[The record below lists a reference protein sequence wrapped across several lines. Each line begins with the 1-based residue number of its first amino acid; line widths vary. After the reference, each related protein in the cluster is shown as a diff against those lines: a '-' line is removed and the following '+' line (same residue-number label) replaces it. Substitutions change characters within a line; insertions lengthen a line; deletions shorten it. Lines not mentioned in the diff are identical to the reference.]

1 MNITYRRPNPSRHAK
16 PLFVMV
22 TKFQTD
28 SFPVRVRHFRLGQSA
43 ISQSLSE
50 AGSRKRQGSA
60 PRKLEGD
67 PDPCAVDPEV
77 LESVRRTANWFPT
90 S

>member
-1 MNITYRRPNPSRHAK
+1 
-16 PLFVMV
+16 MV
-22 TKFQTD
+22 SKFQTD

-50 AGSRKRQGSA
+50 AGSRKWQESTLRELQGGPA
-60 PRKLEGD
+60 PG
-67 PDPCAVDPEV
+67 AVEPEA